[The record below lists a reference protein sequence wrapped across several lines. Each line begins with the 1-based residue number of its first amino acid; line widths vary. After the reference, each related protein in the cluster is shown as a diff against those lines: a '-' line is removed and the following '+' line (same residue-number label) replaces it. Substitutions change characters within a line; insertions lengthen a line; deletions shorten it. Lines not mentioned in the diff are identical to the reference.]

1 MQMSANGWQPWN
13 ANGRPSKRRLGIPT
27 KATGFRILY
36 MRRCSSTAVWLHLQ
50 LLSSLPLP
58 LSKVCNILP
67 SSPAAAVTMADP
79 LYSRSQMSTVAAAA
93 VAVSGCSAERERQFQ
108 KGLWLPDVQPILVQ
122 RERVVRHTR
131 RRRHESRRQNGA
143 AVARESAMAGKL
155 KGPRRSSI
163 CEGCNGVL
171 TGLAAVRTA
180 SGVLSRREEKR
191 GEESKSGGYLL
202 SQQEGRIGGGRPSIA
217 RETDLRLRPSFKPI
231 PGSNLLFQ
239 FRLPI
244 ALPGGSVAPTHP
256 LSTLSFAHLLDLP
269 SSPFSFSLSLSLWIS
284 HIIYFYTKRASE
296 RSRRRRRRRHS
307 EK

>member
-1 MQMSANGWQPWN
+1 
-13 ANGRPSKRRLGIPT
+13 
-27 KATGFRILY
+27 
-36 MRRCSSTAVWLHLQ
+36 
-50 LLSSLPLP
+50 
-58 LSKVCNILP
+58 
-67 SSPAAAVTMADP
+67 MADP

-171 TGLAAVRTA
+171 TGLAAPL
-180 SGVLSRREEKR
+180 VLSLHGKRRRGEERR

-202 SQQEGRIGGGRPSIA
+202 SQQEDRKTLN
-217 RETDLRLRPSFKPI
+217 RESPWRPSFKPI

-239 FRLPI
+239 SRLLI
-244 ALPGGSVAPTHP
+244 ASVGLSVRPSPPLPGGAVAVAMLMAVSHP
-256 LSTLSFAHLLDLP
+256 SIHPPSALHPSRTYWTCLP
-269 SSPFSFSLSLSLWIS
+269 SSPRRRLAGLSHSGSVTSSIS
-284 HIIYFYTKRASE
+284 ILSE
-296 RSRRRRRRRHS
+296 RERAFSATPRNESNFAAEIGS
-307 EK
+307 EN

>member
-1 MQMSANGWQPWN
+1 
-13 ANGRPSKRRLGIPT
+13 
-27 KATGFRILY
+27 
-36 MRRCSSTAVWLHLQ
+36 
-50 LLSSLPLP
+50 
-58 LSKVCNILP
+58 
-67 SSPAAAVTMADP
+67 MADP

-202 SQQEGRIGGGRPSIA
+202 SQQEDWIGRGRPSIV

>member
-1 MQMSANGWQPWN
+1 MQMSANGRQPWN

-50 LLSSLPLP
+50 LLNSLPQSPSLYPKCVTFCLLLP
-58 LSKVCNILP
+58 RRLLQWLIP
-67 SSPAAAVTMADP
+67 FIAAARCP
-79 LYSRSQMSTVAAAA
+79 PWPPSPSPSVAAAQR
-93 VAVSGCSAERERQFQ
+93 ERERQFQ

-171 TGLAAVRTA
+171 TGLAAARTA

-202 SQQEGRIGGGRPSIA
+202 SQQEGRIGGGGRPSIA

-244 ALPGGSVAPTHP
+244 RHVHGCSPRWQCRTHP
-256 LSTLSFAHLLDLP
+256 PTLHSILRALIGLAFLAVLL
-269 SSPFSFSLSLSLWIS
+269 LSLTLTLDQS
-284 HIIYFYTKRASE
+284 HHLFLY
-296 RSRRRRRRRHS
+296 
-307 EK
+307 